1 MKRLNPK
8 ELKSLNESCSNVVNN
23 KQQLDESASQALGA
37 ILRGIGKGIR
47 TVARTTT
54 SSGRQA
60 NKDAL
65 GRTIQRFGVGA
76 EEAAAKTKEFF
87 TGRNYSLMT
96 STARGQRQ
104 AAAAAERSAQDAAR
118 QRVIPE
124 FQRIINQYGN
134 NPNSPAWLAN
144 MTPGQRLQVQGAFKA
159 ARGVQLPS
167 SVPGTPPIVTGR
179 DWVEAEKLLLSTH
192 PSGGAKASQQALS
205 QTAQKA
211 AGSGAGTGGGMGTA
225 AAIGALGAGTA
236 AWAATKFLS
245 ARSSLPSTTVQP
257 LEQGASQG
265 LSNSLGIPELTRSLQ
280 QGVGG
285 SAREELELQRNRK

>member
-23 KQQLDESASQALGA
+23 KQQLDESSQALGA
-37 ILRGIGKGIR
+37 ILRGIGRGIR

-54 SSGRQA
+54 SSGRRANTQA
-60 NKDAL
+60 L
-65 GRTIQRFGVGA
+65 QRTIQRIGVGA

-96 STARGQRQ
+96 STARAQRQ
-104 AAAAAERSAQDAAR
+104 AAAAAEQSAQDAAR

-124 FQRIINQYGN
+124 FQRIISQYGN

-159 ARGVQLPS
+159 ARGVQIPS
-167 SVPGTPPIVTGR
+167 SVPGTPPTVTGR
-179 DWVEAEKLLLSTH
+179 DWVKAEQLLLSTH
-192 PSGGAKASQQALS
+192 PGGGAKVTQQALS

-211 AGSGAGTGGGMGTA
+211 AGSGAGGGSGMGVGTGIALLGTGA
-225 AAIGALGAGTA
+225 AGWLGS
-236 AWAATKFLS
+236 KLLS
-245 ARSSLPSTTVQP
+245 ARSSLPSVTVQP
-257 LEQGASQG
+257 LEQGAAQG
-265 LSNSLGIPELTRSLQ
+265 LANTLGIPEISRSLE
-280 QGVGG
+280 QGVG
-285 SAREELELQRNRK
+285 SRAREELERQRDRR